1 MEDVKEVRQKLTPYD
16 PQGRKN
22 RQTTVRL
29 GRIAQIYQLARELL
43 AAKKDATEI
52 VLCVFKPGLS
62 EALDVVHWSA
72 VTS

>member
-29 GRIAQIYQLARELL
+29 GRIAQIYQLARKLL
-43 AAKKDATEI
+43 AAKKDATGI
-52 VLCVFKPGLS
+52 VLRVFKPGLS